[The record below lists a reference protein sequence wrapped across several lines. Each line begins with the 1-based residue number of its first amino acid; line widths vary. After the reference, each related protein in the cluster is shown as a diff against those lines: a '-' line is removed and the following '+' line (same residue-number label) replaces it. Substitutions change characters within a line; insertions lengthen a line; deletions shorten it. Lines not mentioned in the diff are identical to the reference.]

1 VTDLRFGGSS
11 SALLQRLRPT
21 RVDVADLREVAGAL
35 LPCLATPGLRVA
47 MVERPGAGSVV
58 VLEEDERR
66 VRVHLGDLADD
77 MTRAGVRPTTT
88 GISTAL
94 ASWIAHRPVTDAAAA
109 TGGIAVLDW
118 SDAARTAVG
127 WQVVVLRGE
136 LALRWA
142 PSATAAGAAV
152 HRVRSAATGRAHDVV
167 LDLRT
172 EGPVALWS
180 HPSVSAL
187 ATAALVAPERMIH
200 RITATGLAMDDMHV
214 VVTPDRPV
222 ACAGRGIAARL
233 AGETTEASV
242 TLPWRRLNDLPWL

>member
-21 RVDVADLREVAGAL
+21 RVGVSDLHDVAGAL

-47 MVERPGAGSVV
+47 MVERPGAGSMVV
-58 VLEEDERR
+58 IEEDERC
-66 VRVHLGDLADD
+66 VRVHLSDLADD

-94 ASWIAHRPVTDAAAA
+94 ASWIAHRPVTDAAAT
-109 TGGIAVLDW
+109 TGGIAVLNW
-118 SDAARTAVG
+118 SDETRTSLG

-136 LALRWA
+136 LALPWV
-142 PSATAAGAAV
+142 PSAPAGDAAV
-152 HRVRSAATGRAHDVV
+152 HRTRSAAIGRAHDVA

-180 HPSVSAL
+180 HPSVPTL
-187 ATAALVAPERMIH
+187 ATAALVAPERMIQ
-200 RITATGLAMDDMHV
+200 RIAATGLAMEDMHV

-222 ACAGRGIAARL
+222 ACAGPGIAARL